1 MTNRMTTPKA
11 KTILGTSLLALALA
25 SSTAWADTHS
35 TTMADTAVGDGN
47 NDLAGMQGQLIRT
60 RDITGGNIY
69 TLNAVDDEGWDTNV
83 TYDEVGTDWN
93 DIGEIEDIV
102 LDRSGQLVGIV
113 GEIGGFLDIADK
125 HVMIPVEN
133 VRLVP
138 VDDRSYSYV
147 TRMSEE
153 ELEALPEVDEGFW
166 D

>member
-1 MTNRMTTPKA
+1 MTYPFAKA
-11 KTILGTSLLALALA
+11 KIGASVLVLTVAGSL
-25 SSTAWADTHS
+25 AWADNHGTGTAA
-35 TTMADTAVGDGN
+35 TTGGTGTSM
-47 NDLAGMQGQLIRT
+47 AGMQGDLIRT

-69 TLNAVDDEGWDTNV
+69 AMPAADDAGWNSPAGYDAVGD
-83 TYDEVGTDWN
+83 DWN

-125 HVMIPVEN
+125 HVMIPVDN
-133 VRLVP
+133 LRLVP

-147 TRMSEE
+147 TRMTED